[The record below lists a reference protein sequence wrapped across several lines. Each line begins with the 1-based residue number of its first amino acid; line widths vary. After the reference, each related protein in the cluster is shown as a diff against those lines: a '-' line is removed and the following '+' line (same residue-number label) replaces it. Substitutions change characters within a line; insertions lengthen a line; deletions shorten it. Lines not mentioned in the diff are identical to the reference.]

1 MLGRISLA
9 SMFVLAMAAPALADA
24 NSCYEPIAPAALN
37 GSTAT
42 EAQLKS
48 SHDEV
53 MDFIKSSDD
62 YQTCLLSDL
71 AAQKREAKK
80 AKDPKPLDPSI
91 EADVKAR
98 VDKNQKLKE
107 QVGNEYN
114 AAVHGYQAA
123 HPAPAA
129 AH

>member
-1 MLGRISLA
+1 MLGRVSLA
-9 SMFVLAMAAPALADA
+9 SMFVLAMVAPALADA
-24 NSCYEPIAPAALN
+24 NSCYEPIAPAALS

-42 EAQLKS
+42 EAQLKTNLA
-48 SHDEV
+48 EV
-53 MDFIKSSDD
+53 KGFIKDSDD

-80 AKDPKPLDPSI
+80 GKDPKPLDPAI
-91 EADVKAR
+91 EFDVKAR
-98 VDKNQKLKE
+98 IDRNQKLKE

-114 AAVHGYQAA
+114 TAVHAYQEA